1 MAEAS
6 KADVATDA
14 AAAARRVAA
23 AQHGTRT
30 AIAQADRCIGS
41 TRSLVASNPAE
52 KFPIVLQSD

>member
-14 AAAARRVAA
+14 AAAARRVTGGGAW
-23 AQHGTRT
+23 HT
-30 AIAQADRCIGS
+30 AIAKADRCIGS

>member
-14 AAAARRVAA
+14 AARGGGEARCGAAW
-23 AQHGTRT
+23 HT
-30 AIAQADRCIGS
+30 AIAKADRCIGS

>member
-14 AAAARRVAA
+14 AAGEARSGAAW
-23 AQHGTRT
+23 HT
-30 AIAQADRCIGS
+30 AIAKADRCIGS

>member
-14 AAAARRVAA
+14 ATARRVAGGGA
-23 AQHGTRT
+23 WHT
-30 AIAQADRCIGS
+30 AIAKADRCIGS

>member
-14 AAAARRVAA
+14 AAARRVAGGGA
-23 AQHGTRT
+23 WHT
-30 AIAQADRCIGS
+30 AIAKADRCIGS

>member
-14 AAAARRVAA
+14 AAARRVAGGGA
-23 AQHGTRT
+23 WHR
-30 AIAQADRCIGS
+30 AIAKADRCIGS